1 MTFIPFKRVSLD
13 RKMWRYKPR
22 KLDVDVSDTSKGE
35 IEVIYCSTC
44 ITFRGLGDAL
54 SQNKRD
60 GGIGRISQNFA
71 LHQFG
76 TSNEASR

>member
-1 MTFIPFKRVSLD
+1 MTFIPFKRVSSI
-13 RKMWRYKPR
+13 KMWRYKPR

-44 ITFRGLGDAL
+44 ITFRGPGDAL

-60 GGIGRISQNFA
+60 GGIGRISPIS
-71 LHQFG
+71 
-76 TSNEASR
+76 TSPVWDLE